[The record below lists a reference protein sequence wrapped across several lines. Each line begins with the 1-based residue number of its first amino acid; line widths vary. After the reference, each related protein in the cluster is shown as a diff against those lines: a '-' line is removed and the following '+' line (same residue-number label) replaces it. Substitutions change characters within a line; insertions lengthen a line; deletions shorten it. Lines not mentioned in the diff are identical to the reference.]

1 MTTEGEKKLQRLR
14 GTKWIL
20 AATSFK
26 LNPCIQSI
34 EAQLLH
40 VNEAYDFFRCC
51 FLHHQY

>member
-1 MTTEGEKKLQRLR
+1 MTTEGEKKLKRLR

-20 AATSFK
+20 AFR

-40 VNEAYDFFRCC
+40 VNEAYDFFRC